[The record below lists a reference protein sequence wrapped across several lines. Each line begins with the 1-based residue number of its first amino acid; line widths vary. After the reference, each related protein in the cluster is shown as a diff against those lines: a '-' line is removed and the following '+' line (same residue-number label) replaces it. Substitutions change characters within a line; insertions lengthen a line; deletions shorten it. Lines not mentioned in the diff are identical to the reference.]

1 MGGSQGTRGSSRLEG
16 HILRDGQGKDW
27 AKGFTAAHPGVNR
40 ILLAYSVP
48 CGVGT
53 NLLWDLVFRMARS
66 SLVTQRGQNREKKTG
81 EENTSELNFYTS
93 RAKKVE
99 NTSHVCDI
107 AGPQHISHKNKGL
120 STSGLKGIQK

>member
-66 SLVTQRGQNREKKTG
+66 SLVTQRGQNREKKKL
-81 EENTSELNFYTS
+81 E
-93 RAKKVE
+93 KKTQA
-99 NTSHVCDI
+99 N
-107 AGPQHISHKNKGL
+107 
-120 STSGLKGIQK
+120 

>member
-66 SLVTQRGQNREKKTG
+66 SLVIQRGQNREKKNWRRKHKQIKLLYQQS
-81 EENTSELNFYTS
+81 EES
-93 RAKKVE
+93 RKYIP
-99 NTSHVCDI
+99 CM
-107 AGPQHISHKNKGL
+107 
-120 STSGLKGIQK
+120 